1 MKKQLSFVLASL
13 MVLVMA
19 CAMAGCG
26 KPNLE
31 DWYADNKETFTTM
44 TDAVNAQADTNG
56 CTVEVVVEDSNVL
69 VFRYTLTEEFDTS
82 DTEAM
87 DYLTS
92 LYDEN
97 FEAYSST
104 FTDMSNQIT
113 DETSTENVV
122 LRLEAVNPDGT
133 LLYSKDF

>member
-1 MKKQLSFVLASL
+1 MKKKLSFVLASL

-19 CAMAGCG
+19 LAMAGCG

-31 DWYADNKETFTTM
+31 DWYADNKETFATM

-56 CTVEVVVEDSNVL
+56 CTVEVVVEDGNAL
-69 VFRYTLTEEFDTS
+69 VFRYTLTETFDTS
-82 DTEAM
+82 DAEAM

-92 LYDEN
+92 IYDTY
-97 FEAYSST
+97 FDSYSAT
-104 FTDMSNQIT
+104 FTEVAEQLAN
-113 DETSTENVV
+113 ETSTENIV

-133 LLYSKDF
+133 LLYSRDF

>member
-19 CAMAGCG
+19 FAMAGCG

-69 VFRYTLTEEFDTS
+69 VFRYILTEAFDTS

-104 FTDMSNQIT
+104 FTEMSNQIA

>member
-1 MKKQLSFVLASL
+1 MKKKLSFVLASL

-19 CAMAGCG
+19 FAMAGCG

-56 CTVEVVVEDSNVL
+56 CTVDVVVEDSNVL
-69 VFRYTLTEEFDTS
+69 VFRYTLTDAFDTS
-82 DTEAM
+82 DAEAM

-92 LYDEN
+92 LYDAN
-97 FEAYSST
+97 FDAYSAT
-104 FTDMSNQIT
+104 FTEISDQIA
-113 DETSTENVV
+113 DETSTENIV

-133 LLYSKDF
+133 VLYSRDF